1 MANAEVVEIKDIVT
15 DDLTDVLK
23 GVGAIIHAA
32 SPLAGRASAQDTL
45 KVCSDMSII
54 LILQL

>member
-1 MANAEVVEIKDIVT
+1 MNAEVVEIKDIVT

-45 KVCSDMSII
+45 KVRLVLSYIHTFRDN
-54 LILQL
+54 